1 MSQHREGYQDALNL
15 VVSLC
20 LIYTLCIACVR
31 IWIRRGSYG
40 TDDLVIAIGTII
52 TLCNS
57 GANYAELANGLG
69 TKWPGLRESESLP
82 DLNGASFAGVVTF
95 IAGLYISKCAML
107 TFLTR
112 ITKTPS
118 QIRLYLICNA
128 VVASLGV
135 VSALIGTVG
144 CPTAS
149 GYYWAFYD
157 NRISCPSQNARWQAI
172 TGLDL
177 ATELLLMTLPCQL
190 VWGLQMPSRKK
201 GMILIAFYLRIPVLG
216 FSIGRNY
223 YTMRLRLPETDP
235 GTGGALVVIWLEV
248 ELAYA
253 LAASTL
259 SALKAITES
268 FNSGFGLGFTRGKSE
283 SGYGMTDVSDNSA
296 KSKGDAAVDSSM
308 DASRKESIAQSTTKD
323 DLDVMISP
331 ITPMPETIE
340 ESQPLWLRPE
350 IGINHIA
357 HVSAEP
363 SYAADQGH
371 WWEGVSRDGSQNSSE
386 GDDMVIVRETAY
398 EVQHDSAPM
407 LPQEVRRAQV

>member
-40 TDDLVIAIGTII
+40 TDDLVIAIGIII

-57 GANYAELANGLG
+57 GANYAALANGLG
-69 TKWPGLRESESLP
+69 TKWPNLKESESLS

-128 VVASLGV
+128 IVASLGV

-157 NRISCPSQNARWQAI
+157 NHLSCPSQNARWQAI

-177 ATELLLMTLPCQL
+177 ATELLLMALPCQL
-190 VWGLQMPSRKK
+190 VWGLQMPFRKK
-201 GMILIAFYLRIPVLG
+201 AMILIAFYLRIPVLG
-216 FSIGRNY
+216 FSAGRNY

-259 SALKAITES
+259 SALKAFTES

-296 KSKGDAAVDSSM
+296 KSKSGAAIDSSI
-308 DASRKESIAQSTTKD
+308 DASRKDSIAQSTTKD
-323 DLDVMISP
+323 ALDIMVSP

-340 ESQPLWLRPE
+340 EFQPLRLRPE

-357 HVSAEP
+357 HVSVEP
-363 SYAADQGH
+363 MHADQGH
-371 WWEGVSRDGSQNSSE
+371 WREGASRDGSQNSSE

-398 EVQHDSAPM
+398 EVQHDCAPM
-407 LPQEVRRAQV
+407 LPQQVHSARA

>member
-57 GANYAELANGLG
+57 GANYAALANGLG
-69 TKWPGLRESESLP
+69 TKWPSLKESESLP

-107 TFLTR
+107 TFLSR

-128 VVASLGV
+128 IVASLGV

-149 GYYWAFYD
+149 GYYWAFHD

-172 TGLDL
+172 TALDL
-177 ATELLLMTLPCQL
+177 ATELLLMALPCQL
-190 VWGLQMPSRKK
+190 VWGLQMPFRKK
-201 GMILIAFYLRIPVLG
+201 AMILIAFYLRIPVLG
-216 FSIGRNY
+216 FSVGRNY
-223 YTMRLRLPETDP
+223 YTMRLRLSETDP

-259 SALKAITES
+259 SALKAFTES

-296 KSKGDAAVDSSM
+296 KSKSGAAVDSSI
-308 DASRKESIAQSTTKD
+308 DASRKDSIAQSTTKD
-323 DLDVMISP
+323 DPDVMISP
-331 ITPMPETIE
+331 ITPTPETIE
-340 ESQPLWLRPE
+340 EFQPLRLRPE

-357 HVSAEP
+357 QVSVDP
-363 SYAADQGH
+363 SYADHGH
-371 WWEGVSRDGSQNSSE
+371 WREGGSRDGSQNSSE

-398 EVQHDSAPM
+398 EVQHDCVPM
-407 LPQEVRRAQV
+407 LPQKIHSSQV

>member
-57 GANYAELANGLG
+57 GANYAALANGLG
-69 TKWPGLRESESLP
+69 TKWPSLRESKSLP

-118 QIRLYLICNA
+118 QIKLYLICNA
-128 VVASLGV
+128 IVASLGV
-135 VSALIGTVG
+135 VSALVGTVG

-157 NRISCPSQNARWQAI
+157 NRVSCPSQNARWQAI

-177 ATELLLMTLPCQL
+177 ATELLLMALPCQL
-190 VWGLQMPSRKK
+190 VWGLQMPFRKK
-201 GMILIAFYLRIPVLG
+201 AMILIAFYLRIPVLG

-259 SALKAITES
+259 SALKAFTES

-296 KSKGDAAVDSSM
+296 KSKGGAAVDSSI
-308 DASRKESIAQSTTKD
+308 DASRKDSIAQSMSKD

-340 ESQPLWLRPE
+340 EFQPLRLRPE

-357 HVSAEP
+357 HVSVEP
-363 SYAADQGH
+363 SYADQGH
-371 WWEGVSRDGSQNSSE
+371 WREGVSRDGSQNSSE

-398 EVQHDSAPM
+398 EVQHDCAPM
-407 LPQEVRRAQV
+407 LPQQVHGAQV